1 MAYNIDD
8 YENVETRIKRFYTDF
23 PDARII
29 TVDYTSAEDRKA
41 GMWRVQA
48 LVFLDKEDQA
58 ADLPKASGLAFE
70 VDGTPGANKTS
81 ALENAETSA
90 IGRALANANYS
101 GNRRASRE
109 EMEKVSRG
117 ITPQPNVSAP
127 EGWESILF
135 DIGDMEQLR
144 AFYTEAAD
152 AGWLTEDIKKKFTE
166 RKQSLG

>member
-8 YENVETRIKRFYTDF
+8 YENVETRIKRFYADF
-23 PDARII
+23 PDGRIFTI
-29 TVDYTSAEDRKA
+29 DYTTPEDRKA

-48 LVFLDKEDQA
+48 VVFLNANDQA

-109 EMEKVSRG
+109 EMEKVARG
-117 ITPQPNVSAP
+117 VTPAPNISAP
-127 EGWESILF
+127 EGWDAVLY
-135 DIGDMEQLR
+135 DISDIEQLR
-144 AFYTEAAD
+144 VYYEQAAN
-152 AGWLTEDIKKKFTE
+152 AGWLSEDVKKKFTE
-166 RKQSLG
+166 RKQAIV